1 MAPLDEV
8 SMKELL
14 IVLNFLKNSNNTVYG
29 KTRFQKLVF
38 LAQKEFHGDYDFNFE
53 AAQFGP
59 LSSKLNHAITRSK
72 KLGLL
77 EETIERAPNGH
88 DQYRYS
94 ITDEGLDLVKYGIN
108 SKIITTATDASIHK
122 SIDKYSKLRLSQL
135 LDYVH
140 VEYKSYK
147 LE

>member
-1 MAPLDEV
+1 MTVSNEV
-8 SMKELL
+8 SMKELM
-14 IVLNFLKNSNNTVYG
+14 IVLNFLKNSSGTIYG

-38 LAQKEFHGDYDFNFE
+38 LAHEEFNAEYEFNFE

-59 LSSKLNHAITRSK
+59 LSSKLNHAITRAK

-77 EETIERAPNGH
+77 EETIEQAPSGH

-94 ITDEGLDLVKYGIN
+94 ITDEGLDLTKFGLD
-108 SKIITTATDASIHK
+108 SKIITTKMDVAIQESIN
-122 SIDKYSKLRLSQL
+122 KYSELSLGQL

-140 VEYKSYK
+140 EEYKPYK
-147 LE
+147 RD

>member
-1 MAPLDEV
+1 MVMLNEV
-8 SMKELL
+8 SMKELM
-14 IVLNFLKNSNNTVYG
+14 IVLNFLRNSSNTVYG

-38 LAQKEFHGDYDFNFE
+38 LAQTEFHAEYDFNFE

-59 LSSKLNHAITRSK
+59 LSSKLNHAITRAK

-77 EETIERAPNGH
+77 EETVEQTFSGH

-94 ITDEGLDLVKYGIN
+94 ITDEGLDLVKFGIN
-108 SKIITTATDASIHK
+108 TKSISPKIDTATKK
-122 SIDKYSKLRLSQL
+122 SINKYSELSLGQL

-140 VEYKSYK
+140 EEYKPYK
-147 LE
+147 IN

>member
-1 MAPLDEV
+1 MVKINEV
-8 SMKELL
+8 SMKELM

-59 LSSKLNHAITRSK
+59 LSSKLNHAITRAK

-77 EETIERAPNGH
+77 EETIEQAPNGH

-94 ITDEGLDLVKYGIN
+94 ITDEGLDLVEYGLN
-108 SKIITTATDASIHK
+108 SKIITTATDTATHESIN
-122 SIDKYSKLRLSQL
+122 KYSELRLGQL

-140 VEYKSYK
+140 AQYKSYK
-147 LE
+147 VE